1 MRNKNQKRIVLRTI
15 DPKTPKMNME
25 FQQIPNK
32 PPKISIKMTEVKENV
47 DFYIENGYFVF
58 TEKYLKERG
67 YCCENGCRHCPFKS

>member
-15 DPKTPKMNME
+15 DPKMNME